1 MLNITE
7 SEISASK
14 VAIISIGV
22 VIAILLLIIV
32 ILLII
37 KMTTQKTSRPVARI
51 RPKPEMSR
59 RRSSE
64 RSNSMYF
71 QPNIAA
77 GSSRVLV
84 VTEDDISN
92 YQNRYEVV
100 LLQNLDVTKSV
111 SMTQLSETVKEAK
124 PERKPRR
131 SLPAD
136 LPSNGIYPRYI
147 DV

>member
-1 MLNITE
+1 MLKITG
-7 SEISASK
+7 SEISSSK

-37 KMTTQKTSRPVARI
+37 KMTTQKTSRPIARI
-51 RPKPEMSR
+51 RPKMSG

-71 QPNIAA
+71 QPNLAA
-77 GSSRVLV
+77 GGSRVLV

-111 SMTQLSETVKEAK
+111 SMTELSETVKEAK

-131 SLPAD
+131 SLPAE
-136 LPSNGIYPRYI
+136 LPGNGIYPRYI